1 MLKLND
7 IFFDET
13 AKIIRQLKEA
23 VDKLVKDLQKLFD
36 DLIDEDAYED
46 AKQTTYKDTKQTYKD
61 TKQTM
66 SKYNLNKSKYTRENN
81 YYKNQF
87 RLAKRH
93 VCIRNKYKR

>member
-1 MLKLND
+1 MNKLND
-7 IFFDET
+7 ICNEI
-13 AKIIRQLKEA
+13 KNLINKMKEV
-23 VDKLVKDLQKLFD
+23 VDKLVKDLKKLFA
-36 DLIDEDAYED
+36 DLIDEDA
-46 AKQTTYKDTKQTYKD
+46 YKD

-93 VCIRNKYKR
+93 VCIRNKCKR

>member
-7 IFFDET
+7 VFFSE
-13 AKIIRQLKEA
+13 AKEIIRQLKEA
-23 VDKLVKDLQKLFD
+23 VDKLVKELQELFENV
-36 DLIDEDAYED
+36 IDTDEYE
-46 AKQTTYKDTKQTYKD
+46 DTKQK
-61 TKQTM
+61 M
-66 SKYNLNKSKYTRENN
+66 SKYNSNKSKYTRENN

>member
-7 IFFDET
+7 VFFDET

-46 AKQTTYKDTKQTYKD
+46 AYKDTKRKEI
-61 TKQTM
+61 KEN